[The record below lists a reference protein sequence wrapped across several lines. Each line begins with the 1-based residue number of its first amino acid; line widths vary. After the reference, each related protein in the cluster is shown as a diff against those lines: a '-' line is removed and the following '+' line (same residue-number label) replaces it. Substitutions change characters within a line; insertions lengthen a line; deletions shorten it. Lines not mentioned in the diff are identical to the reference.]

1 MSQDQKMKRMTKKKS
16 KLKSP
21 KVGKYVFPNKTMALD
36 YINKGQSTSNL
47 YAKLGL
53 REQGFL
59 VDVLWYEEN
68 KDWKEFEVKVEGQG
82 CHQFTGYKYADS

>member
-1 MSQDQKMKRMTKKKS
+1 MNLLLKMKPMTKKKS

-21 KVGKYVFPNKTMALD
+21 LVGKYVFPNKTMALD
-36 YINKGQSTSNL
+36 YIDKGQTTSNL

>member
-1 MSQDQKMKRMTKKKS
+1 MNLYLKKKRMTKKKS
-16 KLKSP
+16 KLKNP
-21 KVGKYVFPNKTMALD
+21 QVWKYVFPNKTMALD
-36 YINKGQSTSNL
+36 YIDKGQSTSNL

>member
-1 MSQDQKMKRMTKKKS
+1 MTKKKS
-16 KLKSP
+16 SKSP

-36 YINKGQSTSNL
+36 YIDKGQNDSNL

-59 VDVLWYEEN
+59 VDVLWHEQN
-68 KDWKEFEVKVEGQG
+68 KDWKEFEVKVKGEG

>member
-1 MSQDQKMKRMTKKKS
+1 MTKKKS
-16 KLKSP
+16 SKSP

-36 YINKGQSTSNL
+36 YIDKGQSDSNL

-59 VDVLWYEEN
+59 VDVLWREEN
-68 KDWKEFEVKVEGQG
+68 ESWKEFEIQVKGQG
-82 CHQFTGYKYADS
+82 CHVFKASSYADS

>member
-1 MSQDQKMKRMTKKKS
+1 MNLYLKKKQMTKKKS
-16 KLKSP
+16 KTQSP

-36 YINKGQSTSNL
+36 YIDQGESTSNL

-59 VDVLWYEEN
+59 VDVLWHEYN
-68 KDWKEFEVKVEGQG
+68 KDWKEFEVKVEGEG
-82 CHQFTGYKYADS
+82 CHQFTGYKYSDS

>member
-1 MSQDQKMKRMTKKKS
+1 MNLYLKKKRMTKKKS
-16 KLKSP
+16 RLKNP
-21 KVGKYVFPNKTMALD
+21 QVGKYVFPNKTMALD
-36 YINKGQSTSNL
+36 YIDKGQSTSNL

>member
-1 MSQDQKMKRMTKKKS
+1 MNLYQKKKQMTKKKS
-16 KLKSP
+16 KSQRP

-36 YINKGQSTSNL
+36 YIEQGESTPNL

-59 VDVLWYEEN
+59 VDVLWHEYN
-68 KDWKEFEVKVEGQG
+68 KDWKEFEVVVEGEG

>member
-1 MSQDQKMKRMTKKKS
+1 
-16 KLKSP
+16 
-21 KVGKYVFPNKTMALD
+21 MALD
-36 YINKGQSTSNL
+36 YIDKGQTTSNL

>member
-1 MSQDQKMKRMTKKKS
+1 MTKKKS
-16 KLKSP
+16 SKSP

-36 YINKGQSTSNL
+36 YIDKGQSDSNL

-59 VDVLWYEEN
+59 VDVLWHEQN
-68 KDWKEFEVKVEGQG
+68 KDWKEFEVKVKGEG

>member
-1 MSQDQKMKRMTKKKS
+1 MNLYLKKKQMTKKKS
-16 KLKSP
+16 RLKNP
-21 KVGKYVFPNKTMALD
+21 QVGKYVFPNKTMALD
-36 YINKGQSTSNL
+36 YIDKGQSTSNL

-82 CHQFTGYKYADS
+82 CHQLTGYKYADS

>member
-1 MSQDQKMKRMTKKKS
+1 MTKKKS
-16 KLKSP
+16 KSQSA

-36 YINKGQSTSNL
+36 YIEQGESTPNL

-59 VDVLWYEEN
+59 VDVLWHEYN
-68 KDWKEFEVKVEGQG
+68 KDWKEFEVKVEGEG

>member
-1 MSQDQKMKRMTKKKS
+1 MGMTKKKS
-16 KLKSP
+16 KTQRP

-36 YINKGQSTSNL
+36 YIDQGESTTNL

-59 VDVLWYEEN
+59 VDVLWHEYN
-68 KDWKEFEVKVEGQG
+68 KDWKEFEVVVEGEG
-82 CHQFTGYKYADS
+82 CHQFKGFKYANS

>member
-1 MSQDQKMKRMTKKKS
+1 MTKKKS
-16 KLKSP
+16 KLKSL

-36 YINKGQSTSNL
+36 YIDKGQSDSNL

-59 VDVLWYEEN
+59 VDVLWHEQN
-68 KDWKEFEVKVEGQG
+68 KDWKEFEVKVKGEG